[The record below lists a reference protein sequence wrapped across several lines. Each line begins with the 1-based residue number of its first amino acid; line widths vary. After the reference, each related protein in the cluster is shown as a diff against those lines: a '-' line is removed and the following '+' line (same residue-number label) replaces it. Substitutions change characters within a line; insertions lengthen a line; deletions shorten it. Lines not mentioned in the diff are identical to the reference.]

1 MGRGEYLMK
10 VVTIEELKN
19 MPDGTV
25 FAEFTPNIY
34 IGELMILDGRYP
46 DKPGFNG
53 VEYVYPQMD
62 WNEVKPDDKIGR
74 AHV

>member
-34 IGELMILDGRYP
+34 TGELMILDGTRLNQTIS
-46 DKPGFNG
+46 GTTMT
-53 VEYVYPQMD
+53 PQNAIIQCLIAEQTLTQRIM
-62 WNEVKPDDKIGR
+62 I
-74 AHV
+74 